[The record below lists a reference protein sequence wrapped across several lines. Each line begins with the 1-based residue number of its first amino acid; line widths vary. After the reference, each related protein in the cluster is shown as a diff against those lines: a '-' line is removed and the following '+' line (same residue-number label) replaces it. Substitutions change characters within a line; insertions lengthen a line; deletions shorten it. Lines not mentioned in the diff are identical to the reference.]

1 MASRLTR
8 VTNWEEL
15 AERADYNAKNLAGA
29 CGVSLRQLE
38 RFFPQA
44 MGLPP
49 QRWLNALRQQKAFA
63 LLVSGQSV
71 KEVSICLGYKQSSHF
86 SRQFKQFHGVPPSK
100 ILARIFLPCRPEIKP
115 VAARQEMSPVDI

>member
-1 MASRLTR
+1 MPSRLAR
-8 VTNWEEL
+8 VTDWEGLAEQAAYNAKDL
-15 AERADYNAKNLAGA
+15 AER

-38 RFFPQA
+38 RFFPPV

-49 QRWLNALRQQKAFA
+49 QRWLNALRQQKAFELIA
-63 LLVSGQSV
+63 SGRSV

-100 ILARIFLPCRPEIKP
+100 ILELLELPRE
-115 VAARQEMSPVDI
+115 V